1 LLGCWNKNKTSV
13 SLICFP
19 GTDSSWYYGGRE
31 RGEKHQNC
39 GGNCWGRWMPQPSIH
54 EHMMLNHE
62 VKNGSLKIL
71 VYQGRIRR
79 RRLADDAL
87 HKTKPSAAL
96 LPHDTSLGF
105 ATQKRESISHFEQ
118 QDHRALG
125 IRSNG
130 KWSFCL
136 ETRDCFRS
144 SREFLYFLKKTAEK
158 G

>member
-1 LLGCWNKNKTSV
+1 
-13 SLICFP
+13 
-19 GTDSSWYYGGRE
+19 
-31 RGEKHQNC
+31 
-39 GGNCWGRWMPQPSIH
+39 MPQPSIH